1 MAEPWSIIT
10 ATAGVIDVC
19 WRFGAYLHDVQAGAA
34 HVEDDIETLSRD
46 IEALRGINETVR
58 DSYKELS
65 SHLGSGV
72 ENSKHIEKLWGNVSS
87 NLGNCQLV
95 LEELEVLVKAVIGKE
110 APKDESKI
118 MRNVGRFRKQL
129 RKQSRE
135 GDFNKLQGRLTTYH
149 NTIQLML
156 ELIIWSTILFRKSMT
171 WLTVP

>member
-1 MAEPWSIIT
+1 MAEPFSIIT

-19 WRFGAYLHDVQAGAA
+19 WRFGSYLRDVQAGAA
-34 HVEDDIETLSRD
+34 QIEDDIETLSRD
-46 IEALRGINETVR
+46 IEALRMVNETVR

-65 SHLGSGV
+65 SHLGSGI
-72 ENSKHIEKLWGNVSS
+72 ESSKHIERLWRNVSS

-95 LEELEVLVKAVIGKE
+95 LEELEVLVKAVVGKA

-118 MRNVGRFRKQL
+118 MKKGGGFRKQF

-135 GDFNKLQGRLTTYH
+135 SDFNKLQGRLTTYY

-156 ELIIWSTILFRKSMT
+156 ELIIWATILLHKSMT
-171 WLTVP
+171 RLTVP